1 MRSRNLFI
9 TTAYYPFPPLLV
21 SHSPNKLSFIIYFF
35 LIYHF
40 YASFRPPTRVY
51 FQGFL
56 LPASDRQMFFL
67 FSLGRETWPP
77 SRKSCFFSFSWF
89 RASCKEFV
97 SHGRGHSP
105 KRFYFHSLFIYLSMF
120 KYRSTGTEGWWMG
133 VPHAGD
139 LAQGKWPTTFNW
151 CP

>member
-77 SRKSCFFSFSWF
+77 SRKSCFFFFLSHDSGHL
-89 RASCKEFV
+89 AKNSCPMGAGI
-97 SHGRGHSP
+97 HRRG
-105 KRFYFHSLFIYLSMF
+105 FIYILYLFIYPCLNIDPREQ
-120 KYRSTGTEGWWMG
+120 KGRGWECHTR
-133 VPHAGD
+133 V
-139 LAQGKWPTTFNW
+139 T
-151 CP
+151 